1 MIGTGDI
8 LSPGRTLVLVDSP
21 NKLTGKAT
29 IKRAYEAKNTLL
41 GGGWNKVVVLGWN
54 FAFDVSEAIMQY
66 QDDVDVLVIPP
77 DLLDKLSKKG
87 YEKLV
92 REGSV
97 RFSSLQYLICR
108 PVKTGSSVG
117 RGRKSSDRT

>member
-8 LSPGRTLVLVDSP
+8 LSRTLVLVDSP

-108 PVKTGSSVG
+108 PVKTVPLSA
-117 RGRKSSDRT
+117 